1 MTILQAGQEHFRAV
15 TRSYFRNAAG
25 CILVYDVTRSQTL
38 ENAKQW
44 LEDIREQADPE
55 ICLCLVGNK
64 SDLVDQR
71 QVATQEAW
79 DWAMDNGI
87 DHFVE
92 TSAKTGDKVVEAY
105 QDVAN
110 QIHQKII
117 DRKFDLKDKNRGI
130 KVNQS
135 NSGLIN
141 LNMES
146 EINQKKKKSS
156 CC

>member
-1 MTILQAGQEHFRAV
+1 L
-15 TRSYFRNAAG
+15 
-25 CILVYDVTRSQTL
+25 
-38 ENAKQW
+38 
-44 LEDIREQADPE
+44 
-55 ICLCLVGNK
+55 
-64 SDLVDQR
+64 
-71 QVATQEAW
+71 
-79 DWAMDNGI
+79 AMDNGI